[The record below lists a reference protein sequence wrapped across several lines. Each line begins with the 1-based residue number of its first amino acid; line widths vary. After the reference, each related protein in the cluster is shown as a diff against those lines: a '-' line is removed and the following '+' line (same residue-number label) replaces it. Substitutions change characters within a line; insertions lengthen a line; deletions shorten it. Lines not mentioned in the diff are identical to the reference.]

1 MAKEKGAYTLSIVNK
16 KQGDITYIVDQNIYL
31 GNGRD
36 VEMSVPS
43 TKTYTCHLVMG
54 CIFSEKIKFFFLKK
68 ENKNFINKAINLY
81 KSTNIGDN
89 FNFSK
94 YIEKLKFDILK
105 YKMDCYK

>member
-1 MAKEKGAYTLSIVNK
+1 MFLLKWQKKKVPTHYQLVNK

-54 CIFSEKIKFFFLKK
+54 CIFSEKVKSLINNKR
-68 ENKNFINKAINLY
+68 NKNFINQAIKLY
-81 KSTNIGDN
+81 KS
-89 FNFSK
+89 SA
-94 YIEKLKFDILK
+94 
-105 YKMDCYK
+105 